1 MKDVKEI
8 KEFICEVG
16 RRMYQRGYVA
26 ANDGNISVKISEKEI
41 IITPTGVSKGF
52 MTPEMLI
59 KIDPEGNVLEGN
71 LKPSSET
78 KMHLR
83 VYQERSDIEAVVHAH
98 PPYGTSFAIAGQ
110 PLDKKIMPEAILLL
124 GSVPVARYGTPS
136 THELPDAI
144 SDYINEYNAVL
155 LENHGVLT
163 WGKDLKEAYFRM
175 ESVEFYAQVMMI
187 TRELEGVRELSPENI
202 EKLLRLKEKMG

>member
-26 ANDGNISVKISEKEI
+26 ANDGNISVKISEEEI

>member
-1 MKDVKEI
+1 MKNVKEI